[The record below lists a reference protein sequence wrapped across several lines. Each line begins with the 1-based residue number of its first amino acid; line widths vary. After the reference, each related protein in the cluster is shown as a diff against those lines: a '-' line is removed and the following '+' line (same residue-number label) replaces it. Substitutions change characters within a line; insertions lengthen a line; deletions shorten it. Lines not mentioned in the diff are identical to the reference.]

1 MKRIQKGNKVSVHY
15 VGTLEDGTKF
25 DSSHDRGETLDFEVG
40 SGQMIK
46 GFDDAVT
53 GMLAGEK
60 KTINISPE
68 DAYGEINP
76 AAVQEVSL
84 SAFPPD
90 TQLQEGL
97 TVFGEN
103 QEGNKIVA
111 KVVSL
116 SEENVTLDF
125 NHPLAGKSLNFEI
138 EIVTVD

>member
-1 MKRIQKGNKVSVHY
+1 MKKIQKGNNISVHY
-15 VGTLEDGTKF
+15 VGTLDDGTKF

-53 GMLAGEK
+53 GMLPGEK
-60 KTINISPE
+60 KTVSLSPQ

-84 SAFPPD
+84 NAFPPD
-90 TQLQEGL
+90 TDLQEGL

-103 QEGNKIVA
+103 QDGNKIVA
-111 KVVSL
+111 KVISL

-125 NHPLAGKSLNFEI
+125 NHPLAGKNLNFEI

>member
-1 MKRIQKGNKVSVHY
+1 MKKIQKGNNISVHY
-15 VGTLEDGTKF
+15 VGTLDDGTKF

-53 GMLAGEK
+53 GMLPGEK
-60 KTINISPE
+60 KTVSLSPQ

-84 SAFPPD
+84 NAFPPD
-90 TQLQEGL
+90 TDLQEGL

-103 QEGNKIVA
+103 QDGNKIVA
-111 KVVSL
+111 KVISL
-116 SEENVTLDF
+116 SEENVKLDF
-125 NHPLAGKSLNFEI
+125 NHPLAGKNLNFEI